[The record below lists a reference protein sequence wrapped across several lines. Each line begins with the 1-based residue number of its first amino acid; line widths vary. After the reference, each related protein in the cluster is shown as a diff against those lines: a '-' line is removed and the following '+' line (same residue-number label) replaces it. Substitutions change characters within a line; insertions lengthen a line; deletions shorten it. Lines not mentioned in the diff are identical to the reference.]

1 MSSRM
6 VPKLV
11 LLIVPALLAASPGEG
26 SPTPGPSGDLAKLQG
41 AWTVKAGPKR
51 DIPVTLAIKGTE
63 VSVDLASPLGI
74 KVHAEGKLKINESA
88 NPKTIDWVG
97 FSIVDGQDF
106 PDVLGIYELSE
117 ATFKMVTG
125 GSNDR
130 RPSEFK
136 KGDGALA
143 DVLVFTRAK

>member
-1 MSSRM
+1 M
-6 VPKLV
+6 
-11 LLIVPALLAASPGEG
+11 
-26 SPTPGPSGDLAKLQG
+26 
-41 AWTVKAGPKR
+41 
-51 DIPVTLAIKGTE
+51 
-63 VSVDLASPLGI
+63 DLASPLGI

-88 NPKTIDWVG
+88 SPKTIDWVG

-106 PDVLGIYELSE
+106 PDVLGIYELGE

-143 DVLVFTRAK
+143 DVLVFTRAGK